1 MTNNKMVYLV
11 KVSRDLDGNG
21 YEQDIIVF
29 ATLDE
34 DAAHDFVDEYGSA
47 EFLEIEGYPLD
58 KFGR

>member
-1 MTNNKMVYLV
+1 MVYLV

>member
-21 YEQDIIVF
+21 YENDVIVF

-34 DAAHDFVDEYGSA
+34 DSAHDFVAEYGSA
-47 EFLEIEGYPLD
+47 EFLEIEGDPLD

>member
-11 KVSRDLDGNG
+11 KVSRDRDGNG
-21 YEQDIIVF
+21 YEHDIILF

-34 DAAHDFVDEYGSA
+34 DSAHDFVAEYGSA
-47 EFLEIEGYPLD
+47 EFLDIEGYPLD